1 MKNNPIKVAMDMAK
15 LSVESVAK
23 TIGVT
28 RQTVNNYLKNKE
40 QIPVEKI
47 FTLSSATGISME
59 KLCGFEKM
67 QKGPDVKPVYAK
79 KFGEFNKFIDQ
90 VEEFRKELS
99 NIKIE
104 DDLSICNKERERA
117 VKELD
122 DIIRFA
128 SMEVRKPIICPFGK
142 SDAGKSTLINYL
154 LGGEIV
160 PADYSPITAVPI
172 YIMHESE
179 RPEIF
184 ENPVDNAIVFGRKEE
199 DGKEEKTHSDLIEEM
214 PEEYIIRKGNYKS
227 ILEEFGTKEGEYY
240 NYYSKG
246 WEIDE
251 IDIFINENNA
261 ENANLLKEVT
271 LIDIPGFNSGDSE
284 DDNYNTKLTMEASS
298 FDLLFY
304 LSPSH
309 SYIGVDES
317 VPICR
322 ILRTRE
328 DSSKIYFLATH
339 ARSIEDFEKIEKIIR
354 SGCERIVKVMSENE
368 KKKFGEECTIDC
380 ESEEEKVVKV
390 LKERSFGFDILSK
403 KYCTKL
409 NKQIEKELP
418 DIINKRFER
427 IIEYMKG
434 LCEKYQENYKILLN
448 KIDKEKRTFKSEQ
461 YIAKQRK
468 ESEEAKNKASKHLDE
483 AKIEL
488 IKSIEQKKGESVG
501 KMKYNYEKVINEQFI
516 TNIIEQK
523 KLKNKKEDIEILSN
537 CLCEELNDRMQ
548 GDLVSKSKRF
558 AEEIEEALKKYQD
571 VVISGVEKLDID
583 FNSFDFTRAFA
594 AGLAGVTT
602 YGALAVWAMIV
613 ANGSNLG
620 AYILVAKVVS
630 ALSALGISVGGTAAA
645 AAFVSSIG
653 GPVTIGIS
661 LAIIAAIAVFGVF
674 TGTWKPR
681 IAKKLIKVYKEK
693 GVCNEY
699 CNAIEKYWDDT
710 RDALEECM
718 KSLLNQVQKHYEE
731 QNEIAKVPDEK
742 YRKMIWILQTI
753 YDKCVDR
760 YGYLYQ
766 TMTDNGDV
774 DDTVLDDV
782 IEDKSIVK
790 ES

>member
-1 MKNNPIKVAMDMAK
+1 MVKDNNPIKVAMDMAR
-15 LSVESVAK
+15 LSVERVADI
-23 TIGVT
+23 IGVS
-28 RQTVNNYLKNKE
+28 RQTVNNYLKNRD
-40 QIPVEKI
+40 QIPAEKI
-47 FTLSSATGISME
+47 FILSSATGISME
-59 KLCGFEKM
+59 KLYGYEQM
-67 QKGPDVKPVYAK
+67 QKGPNVKPVYAK
-79 KFGEFNKFIDQ
+79 KFREFNKFVDQ
-90 VEEFRKELS
+90 VKDFSKDLS
-99 NIKIE
+99 SIKIE
-104 DDLSICNKERERA
+104 DDLTLCDKERKRA
-117 VKELD
+117 VSELD

-128 SMEVRKPIICPFGK
+128 SMEARKPTICVFGVP
-142 SDAGKSTLINYL
+142 DAGKSTLINYL
-154 LGGEIV
+154 LGEKIV
-160 PADYSPITAVPI
+160 PADYSPMTTVPI
-172 YIMHESE
+172 YIMHVEE
-179 RPEIF
+179 RPDTF
-184 ENPVDNAIVFGRKEE
+184 ENPVDNAIVFGRKKD
-199 DGKEEKTHSDLIEEM
+199 DGKEEKKHSDLIEEI

-227 ILEEFGTKEGEYY
+227 ILKEFGTRKGEYY
-240 NYYSKG
+240 DYYNKD

-251 IDIFINENNA
+251 IDIFINV
-261 ENANLLKEVT
+261 NLLKEVT
-271 LIDIPGFNSGDSE
+271 LIDIPGFGS
-284 DDNYNTKLTMEASS
+284 DNPNDNIYNTKLTMSASE
-298 FDLLFY
+298 FDLVFF
-304 LSPSH
+304 LSPSN
-309 SYIGVDES
+309 SYLKGPEL
-317 VPICR
+317 VPLCR

-328 DSSKIYFLATH
+328 DSSKVYLLATH
-339 ARSIEDFEKIEKIIR
+339 TNSIGDPEKIEEIIR
-354 SGCERIVKVMSENE
+354 DGCERIVPVMSEDE
-368 KKKFGEECTIDC
+368 KERFSKECIKDYN
-380 ESEEEKVVKV
+380 SKEEKVVEV
-390 LKERSFGFDILSK
+390 LKKRCFGFNMTSI
-403 KYCTKL
+403 KYCREL
-409 NKQIEKELP
+409 NERIEDELP
-418 DIINKRFER
+418 NIINKRFER
-427 IIEYMKG
+427 TIKYVKE
-434 LCEKYQENYKILLN
+434 LCKKYQENYKILLN
-448 KIDKEKRTFKSEQ
+448 KIDKEKRTFKSKRDIE
-461 YIAKQRK
+461 KQRK
-468 ESEEAKNKASKHLDE
+468 ESEEAKNEASKHLDE
-483 AKIEL
+483 AKMKLE
-488 IKSIEQKKGESVG
+488 KSIEQKKGESVG

-548 GDLVSKSKRF
+548 GDLVSKSERF

-571 VVISGVEKLDID
+571 VVISGVKKLDID

-753 YDKCVDR
+753 YDKCVDG

-766 TMTDNGDV
+766 TMIDNGDV

-782 IEDKSIVK
+782 IENKLIVK